1 MRFAFA
7 LLLLAGVTACGHG
20 LSGGYVAPPTGANV
34 APIIVDGGPPSI
46 AIGNINLPFVSVT
59 VCLPGTA
66 TCQLVDHVLLDT
78 ASTGLRIIAS
88 VLPATFNMP
97 PAADTSGAPLWECLS
112 FADGYSWGSIRT
124 ADVKIANGMAS
135 NQSIHLIGDPA
146 ITTVPT
152 DCINN
157 SRTKLPENTVNSFG
171 ANGVL
176 GLNVFQYDCGAI
188 CADPAK
194 VIAAAYYGCPSAG
207 SCANSAA
214 SLSAQVQNPVYNFA
228 ADNNGVA
235 IVMSAIGAAGQVTAT
250 GSLILGIN
258 TQSNNMLG
266 SAAVLSVD
274 PVLGY
279 FTTTYNGLA
288 LPDSFI
294 DSGSNALFF
303 NDSTLTACTTPAG
316 FYCPAQQLTLQAS
329 NQHAG
334 GAIST
339 VSFRVDN
346 LETLSTNNASFNALP
361 NIAGNNPLT
370 LSFDWGLPFFYA
382 RTVFVGF
389 ENRSAAQST
398 GPFLAY

>member
-7 LLLLAGVTACGHG
+7 LLLLAGLAACGHG
-20 LSGGYVAPPTGANV
+20 LSGGYVPPPTGANV

-66 TCQLVDHVLLDT
+66 TCQLVDHVLVDT

-88 VLPATFNMP
+88 VLPATLNFP
-97 PAADTSGAPLWECLS
+97 QAVDTAGAPLWECLQ
-112 FADGYSWGSIRT
+112 FVDGYSWGSVRR
-124 ADVKIANGMAS
+124 ADVQIANGTAS
-135 NQSIHLIGDPA
+135 DQSIQLIGDPGNTLA
-146 ITTVPT
+146 PA
-152 DCINN
+152 DCSGNG
-157 SRTKLPENTVNSFG
+157 TLLAENTVDSFG

-176 GLNVFQYDCGAI
+176 GLNVFQHDCGTI
-188 CADPAK
+188 CADPANL
-194 VIAAAYYGCPSAG
+194 IAAAYYGCPTGG

-214 SLSAQVQNPVYNFA
+214 ALSAQVQNPVYNLP

-235 IVMSAIGAAGQVTAT
+235 ITMSAIGANGQLTAA
-250 GSLILGIN
+250 GSLILGID
-258 TQSNNMLG
+258 THSNNMLG

-279 FTTTYNGLA
+279 FTTTYNGVS

-303 NDSTLTACTTPAG
+303 NDSALTVCTTQSG
-316 FYCPAQQLTLQAS
+316 FYCPAQLQTLQAS
-329 NQHAG
+329 NQQAG
-334 GAIST
+334 GPLNA
-339 VSFRVDN
+339 VSFKVDN
-346 LETLSTNNASFNALP
+346 LETLSTTNPSYNALP
-361 NIAGNNPLT
+361 SIAGSNPLT
-370 LSFDWGLPFFYA
+370 LSFDWGLPFFYG

-389 ENRSAAQST
+389 EGRSASQNA
-398 GPFLAY
+398 GPFFAY